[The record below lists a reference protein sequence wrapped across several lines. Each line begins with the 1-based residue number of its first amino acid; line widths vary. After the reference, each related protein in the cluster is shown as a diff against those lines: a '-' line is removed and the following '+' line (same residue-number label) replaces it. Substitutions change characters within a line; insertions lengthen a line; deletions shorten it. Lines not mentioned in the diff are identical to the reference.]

1 MHIGYSVNPAGAKL
15 AEKEARKIGGLLQS
29 GGFDW
34 KPYIKEKA
42 ASSSVSEWVEQ
53 FEADYFTRRERNPK
67 SLTTW
72 KDDYLKVF
80 KKLEGEEH

>member
-1 MHIGYSVNPAGAKL
+1 M